1 MRDRRHLAKDGMLT
15 IVVTL
20 EKESYSVIAGPDV
33 ITRGFIY
40 VKESEALIN
49 EVKEIVKEEL
59 ENCLE
64 NKIIEWYV
72 LKSNIKKSVEKYL
85 YEKTKRRPIVLPI
98 IMEI

>member
-1 MRDRRHLAKDGMLT
+1 MLT